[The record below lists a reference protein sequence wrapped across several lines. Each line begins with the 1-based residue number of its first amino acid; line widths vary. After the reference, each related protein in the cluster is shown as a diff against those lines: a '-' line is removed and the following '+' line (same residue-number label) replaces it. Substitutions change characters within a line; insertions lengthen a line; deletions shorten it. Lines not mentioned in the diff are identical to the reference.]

1 MQPPAVVTRYPIADT
16 ACSSRW
22 TRLSRCDSRSLQAS
36 RSISQCSLCYL
47 IHSRGKGRHSPWG
60 TSTVTASRTSTWG
73 ARMGFPESCSCN
85 VPAAALWNQSRGSRG
100 QPTAPTRT
108 GERHSSMPMAT
119 ACPICTSRVAAI
131 DWRRGRHGC
140 RTVCTSIVAAGA
152 LCETARRYPRCS
164 PARER
169 SRWATSTAMA
179 NPISLWA
186 VDWRRGIIPTR
197 RAATSSATTG
207 ATSRTSPPWSVPN

>member
-119 ACPICTSRVAAI
+119 ACDLYVASGSYRLAPRSPRLQDRLYI
-131 DWRRGRHGC
+131 NRGGGRFV
-140 RTVCTSIVAAGA
+140 RDSAA
-152 LCETARRYPRCS
+152 L
-164 PARER
+164 PAML
-169 SRWATSTAMA
+169 TSTASIA
-179 NPISLWA
+179 AGDFNGDGK
-186 VDWRRGIIPTR
+186 VDLFVGGRL
-197 RAATSSATTG
+197 
-207 ATSRTSPPWSVPN
+207 